1 MHRIDTST
9 ATSDGLFTEGD
20 PLVPTPATVVSA
32 DWLNSVQE
40 ELATIV
46 TNAGLELQKA
56 DNTQVL
62 TAILQIIARQSSELE
77 RLRLL
82 KIGCPMYWRSTT
94 LPEGFAWVNGDLVLF
109 EDWPEFAAVYNAGG
123 FSGMVLPY
131 DADSATIAA
140 NLGKFRPNAANP
152 TGLYLP
158 SCGEQFFRGWT
169 GGAGREAGSWQGDA
183 VQTGITTMTIRALSG
198 GSGSLAGPAAMQG
211 NITISSVG
219 YANAIA
225 PEANETAY
233 LATVNQR
240 VAPETRPVNVSLPV
254 CMYLG
259 LHT

>member
-1 MHRIDTST
+1 MFFSNSIANKKGFLPR
-9 ATSDGLFTEGD
+9 
-20 PLVPTPATVVSA
+20 PA
-32 DWLNSVQE
+32 
-40 ELATIV
+40 
-46 TNAGLELQKA
+46 
-56 DNTQVL
+56 
-62 TAILQIIARQSSELE
+62 
-77 RLRLL
+77 
-82 KIGCPMYWRSTT
+82 P
-94 LPEGFAWVNGDLVLF
+94 
-109 EDWPEFAAVYNAGG
+109 
-123 FSGMVLPY
+123 
-131 DADSATIAA
+131 
-140 NLGKFRPNAANP
+140 
-152 TGLYLP
+152 
-158 SCGEQFFRGWT
+158 FRGWT

>member
-40 ELATIV
+40 ELAAIV
-46 TNAGLELQKA
+46 ANAGLELQKA

-131 DADSATIAA
+131 NADSATIAA

-158 SCGEQFFRGWT
+158 SCGEQFFRAWV
-169 GGAGREAGSWQGDA
+169 GGSREAGSYQGDA
-183 VQTGITTMTIRALSG
+183 IRTIEAWWDS
-198 GSGSLAGPAAMQG
+198 PAY
-211 NITISSVG
+211 TSVG
-219 YANAIA
+219 GGCAYNGNYSSGCYQTVDGAAYHTFGFDVSKTV
-225 PEANETAY
+225 PTA
-233 LATVNQR
+233 VENR
-240 VAPETRPVNVSLPV
+240 PINVALPV
-254 CMYLG
+254 ILYLG
-259 LHT
+259 LPA

>member
-46 TNAGLELQKA
+46 TNAGLELQKT

-131 DADSATIAA
+131 NADSATIAA

-169 GGAGREAGSWQGDA
+169 GIGTAGAHHDAGLPDVAGAFYSVHSANGSQYTSGAFTQSQGGAYFAGGDSHA
-183 VQTGITTMTIRALSG
+183 EFGITFRASNSNKTYG
-198 GSGSLAGPAAMQG
+198 ASPTVMP
-211 NITISSVG
+211 TSVD
-219 YANAIA
+219 
-225 PEANETAY
+225 
-233 LATVNQR
+233 
-240 VAPETRPVNVSLPV
+240 LPI
-254 CMYLG
+254 CLYLG
-259 LHT
+259 NSA

>member
-123 FSGMVLPY
+123 FSGMELPY
-131 DADSATIAA
+131 NADSATIAA

-158 SCGEQFFRGWT
+158 SCGEQFFRAWT
-169 GGAGREAGSWQGDA
+169 LGAGREAGSWQADA
-183 VQTGITTMTIRALSG
+183 IREIDANWSGIYSTTTASSASG
-198 GSGSLAGPAAMQG
+198 ACAAVG
-211 NITISSVG
+211 LGEG
-219 YANAIA
+219 YAQPSFAASLIV
-225 PEANETAY
+225 PTA
-233 LATVNQR
+233 AEN
-240 VAPETRPVNVSLPV
+240 RPVNVSLPV
-254 CMYLG
+254 CIYLG
-259 LHT
+259 LPT